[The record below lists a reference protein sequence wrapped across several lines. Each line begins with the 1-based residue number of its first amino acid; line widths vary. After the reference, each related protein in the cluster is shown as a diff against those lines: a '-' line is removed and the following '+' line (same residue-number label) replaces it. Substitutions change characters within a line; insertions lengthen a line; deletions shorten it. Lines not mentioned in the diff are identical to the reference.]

1 MMVCLIFHTEI
12 IINRKN
18 CRIAIKIH
26 LKSLSIFFKKCER
39 TPMLGPPSSLFVCA
53 PFLVT
58 PSLSPQRTY
67 FLNDPLGI
75 RRSYN
80 CILSF

>member
-1 MMVCLIFHTEI
+1 
-12 IINRKN
+12 
-18 CRIAIKIH
+18 
-26 LKSLSIFFKKCER
+26 
-39 TPMLGPPSSLFVCA
+39 MLGPPSPLFVCA

-58 PSLSPQRTY
+58 PSLSLQRTY

-80 CILSF
+80 CILSFWLGVVRQAQNYSNKGSVISQERTSYKADFLYVVRYT